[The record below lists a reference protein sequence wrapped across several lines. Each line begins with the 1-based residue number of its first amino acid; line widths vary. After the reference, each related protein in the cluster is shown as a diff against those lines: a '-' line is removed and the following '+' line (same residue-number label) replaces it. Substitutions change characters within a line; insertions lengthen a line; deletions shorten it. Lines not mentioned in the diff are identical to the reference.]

1 MPVAMCGIEPQPKS
15 YCYHQKL
22 KSRLQGVE
30 GSGLAALDTKP
41 KFPKGYPGLSSRA
54 GTFPPLSSPTPESE
68 QMALFPPLLEAL
80 PTSSPGPRQLI

>member
-1 MPVAMCGIEPQPKS
+1 MPVAMCGTEPQPKS

-30 GSGLAALDTKP
+30 GSGLAALDSKP
-41 KFPKGYPGLSSRA
+41 KFPEGYPGLSSRA
-54 GTFPPLSSPTPESE
+54 GTFPPLSSPTPESRW
-68 QMALFPPLLEAL
+68 LCSHPLLEAL